1 MPIFLSLI
9 CFLLIMY
16 MWIHGFMPMNAAW
29 FLYKPEISNPL
40 AARVRG
46 GYEPP
51 DMGVVIKH

>member
-1 MPIFLSLI
+1 
-9 CFLLIMY
+9 

-51 DMGVVIKH
+51 DIGVVINTDPL